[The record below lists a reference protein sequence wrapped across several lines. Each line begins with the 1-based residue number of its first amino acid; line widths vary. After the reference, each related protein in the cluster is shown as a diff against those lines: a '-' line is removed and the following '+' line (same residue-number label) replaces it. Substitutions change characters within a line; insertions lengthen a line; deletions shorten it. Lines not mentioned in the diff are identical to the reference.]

1 MFWTKRKLLLMLL
14 LQKKSRKMLFLKLFR
29 LPRHLS
35 QRKFHNIIQVF
46 LKPRKKWKRRGPSIL
61 LLRLHP
67 QKDHQ
72 DNKILNLKLLHLHP
86 KSNPAKY
93 NKKSQQYCLKESPY
107 QNLQQ
112 KEQMQFRKSYQ
123 KDWKKMFLL
132 LQRDK
137 SILKLLKLNNKT
149 RKKRRKF
156 SHLS

>member
-14 LQKKSRKMLFLKLFR
+14 LQKKSRRMLFLKLFR
-29 LPRHLS
+29 LLKHLN
-35 QRKFHNIIQVF
+35 QRKFNNIIQVF
-46 LKPRKKWKRRGPSIL
+46 LNPRKKWKRRGPSIL
-61 LLRLHP
+61 LLHLHP

-72 DNKILNLKLLHLHP
+72 DSKILNLKLHHLHP
-86 KSNPAKY
+86 KSNLARS
-93 NKKSQQYCLKESPY
+93 NKKSLQYFLKESLY

-112 KEQMQFRKSYQ
+112 KEQMQFKKSYQ
-123 KDWKKMFLL
+123 KDWKNKFPL